1 MKRIL
6 FLFCAIMFSVAMW
19 ADDIIYLKNGEE
31 IRSKINKIG
40 TSVVEYRK
48 VSNLEGPVY
57 EINKEDISKIVYSN
71 GEEDVFKFPSNKPII
86 DFDGEKLIAFEG
98 KVITDSEYL
107 QLAEKN
113 CAIAY
118 KLFKKGKVQK
128 QIGTAFIVTGC
139 TATAAGIAC
148 LLFLPNACSC
158 SYDAV
163 NTAGVVGV
171 LAGPAFLATG
181 IPLFCVGK
189 LNKRQSY
196 EAYNESFN
204 QKTADAPELNLNFYG
219 NSLGLALRF

>member
-1 MKRIL
+1 
-6 FLFCAIMFSVAMW
+6 MFSVAMW

-31 IRSKINKIG
+31 VRSKINKIG
-40 TSVVEYRK
+40 TSVVEYKK

-71 GEEDVFKFPSNKPII
+71 GEEDVFKFLSNKPII
-86 DFDGEKLIAFEG
+86 DFDGEKIISYEG
-98 KVITDSEYL
+98 NVIKESEYL
-107 QLAEKN
+107 KLAEKN
-113 CAIAY
+113 CAVAY

-128 QIGTAFIVTGC
+128 QIGTAFIVTGS
-139 TATAAGIAC
+139 AVTAAGIAC
-148 LLFLPNACSC
+148 LFSLPDVCSC

-163 NTAGVVGV
+163 HTVGVVGM

-189 LNKRQSY
+189 VNKRQSY
-196 EAYNESFN
+196 EAYNEAFKP
-204 QKTADAPELNLNFYG
+204 KTADAPELNLNFYG

>member
-19 ADDIIYLKNGEE
+19 ADDIIFLKNGDE

-86 DFDGEKLIAFEG
+86 DFDGEKIISYEG
-98 KVITDSEYL
+98 NVIKESEYL

-128 QIGTAFIVTGC
+128 QVGTAFLATGS
-139 TATAAGIAC
+139 AVTAAGLAC
-148 LLFLPNACSC
+148 LIFLPSTCSC

-163 NTAGVVGV
+163 YTAGVVGI

-204 QKTADAPELNLNFYG
+204 PKTADAPELNLNFYG
-219 NSLGLALRF
+219 SSLGLALRF

>member
-1 MKRIL
+1 
-6 FLFCAIMFSVAMW
+6 
-19 ADDIIYLKNGEE
+19 
-31 IRSKINKIG
+31 
-40 TSVVEYRK
+40 VVEYKK

-86 DFDGEKLIAFEG
+86 DFDGEKIISYEG
-98 KVITDSEYL
+98 NVIKESEYL
-107 QLAEKN
+107 KLAEKN
-113 CAIAY
+113 CAVAY

-128 QIGTAFIVTGC
+128 QIGTAFIATGS
-139 TATAAGIAC
+139 AVTAAGIAC
-148 LLFLPNACSC
+148 LFFLPDICSC

-163 NTAGVVGV
+163 HTAGVVGV

-189 LNKRQSY
+189 VNKRQSY
-196 EAYNESFN
+196 EAYNEAFN
-204 QKTADAPELNLNFYG
+204 PKTADAPELNLNFYG

>member
-1 MKRIL
+1 
-6 FLFCAIMFSVAMW
+6 MFSVAMW
-19 ADDIIYLKNGEE
+19 ADDIIYLKNGDE

-40 TSVVEYRK
+40 TSVVEYKK

-128 QIGTAFIVTGC
+128 QIGTAFIATGC

-148 LLFLPNACSC
+148 LFFLPNACSC

-163 NTAGVVGV
+163 YTAGVVGV

-204 QKTADAPELNLNFYG
+204 PKTADAPELNLNFYG

>member
-19 ADDIIYLKNGEE
+19 ADDIIYLKNGDE

-128 QIGTAFIVTGC
+128 QVGTAFLATGS
-139 TATAAGIAC
+139 AVTAAGLAC
-148 LLFLPNACSC
+148 LIFLPSTCSC

-163 NTAGVVGV
+163 YTAGVVGV

-204 QKTADAPELNLNFYG
+204 PKTADAPELNLNFYG

>member
-19 ADDIIYLKNGEE
+19 ADDIIFLKNGDE

-57 EINKEDISKIVYSN
+57 EINKGEISKIVYSN
-71 GEEDVFKFPSNKPII
+71 GEEDIFKLSSNNQII
-86 DFDGEKLIAFEG
+86 DYDGEKLIAFEG

-148 LLFLPNACSC
+148 LFSLPNACSC

-163 NTAGVVGV
+163 YTAGVVGV
-171 LAGPAFLATG
+171 LAGPVFLATG

-204 QKTADAPELNLNFYG
+204 PKTADAPELNLNFYG

>member
-19 ADDIIYLKNGEE
+19 ADDIIYLKNGDE

-40 TSVVEYRK
+40 TSVVEYKK

-113 CAIAY
+113 CAVAY

-128 QIGTAFIVTGC
+128 QIGTAFIATGC

-148 LLFLPNACSC
+148 LFFLPNACSC

-163 NTAGVVGV
+163 YTAGVVGV

-204 QKTADAPELNLNFYG
+204 PKTADAPELNLNFYG